1 MNQANVS
8 TILSKNYTKPNE
20 KSMTFEDSMGNKTST
35 ESVKE
40 KEHNY
45 KRDKEE
51 SLVIQTRERN
61 SVLMKKLAEANEE
74 IEVYFFSK
82 YINYLNKLLEMP

>member
-40 KEHNY
+40 KEQND

-51 SLVIQTRERN
+51 SLLIQTRERN
-61 SVLMKKLAEANEE
+61 SILMKKLAEANEE
-74 IEVYFFSK
+74 IEVYLFSNN
-82 YINYLNKLLEMP
+82 INYLNKLLEMP